1 MTGVGETAAANPNA
15 TLAAGSTSVGV
26 AVIYLLGL
34 AGVNPTPEA
43 AAALSGI
50 ATSVLLYIGH
60 AGVKGAC
67 LALWRGHTAPKDG
80 DA

>member
-1 MTGVGETAAANPNA
+1 MSVVQAASQNPNA
-15 TLAAGSTSVGV
+15 TLAAGSTSIGV
-26 AVIYLLGL
+26 AIIYGLGL

-60 AGVKGAC
+60 NGVRGFC
-67 LALWRGHTAPKDG
+67 VNLWRGRPAPKD
-80 DA
+80 

>member
-1 MTGVGETAAANPNA
+1 VSVGQAASENPNA

-34 AGVNPTPEA
+34 AGINPTPEA

-50 ATSVLLYIGH
+50 ATSILLYIGH
-60 AGVKGAC
+60 KGVKGFCVAI
-67 LALWRGHTAPKDG
+67 WSGRKE
-80 DA
+80 